1 MYTYKADLIRVI
13 DGDTVVLRLHKDF
26 EFEADFGFK
35 IVDHVH
41 SHKSVELSF
50 RLANINAPEI
60 VGTEKAAGL
69 ASKDA
74 LEQILN
80 SGELTAT
87 TYKPDKYGRWLVTI
101 EVKQP
106 DGTVVDAGD
115 HLVKNGFA
123 VPYMVIQT

>member
-1 MYTYKADLIRVI
+1 MYTYPADLVRVI

-26 EFEADFGFK
+26 EFEADFGFN

-50 RLANINAPEI
+50 RLANINAPEV
-60 VGTEKAAGL
+60 VGVEKAAGL

-74 LEQILN
+74 LEQILK

-87 TYKPDKYGRWLVTI
+87 TYKQDKYGRWLVTI
-101 EVKQP
+101 EIIQP
-106 DGTVVDAGD
+106 DGTILDAAD
-115 HLVKNGFA
+115 YLVKNGFA
-123 VPYMVIQT
+123 EPYMILKT